1 MCLTESRN
9 WINIACSC
17 LKHRKLLKGRWRE
30 KEKNSKN
37 KNPSGN
43 EDFHS
48 PIWFLLRYKSQDTEA
63 NNSHE
68 GNLKVL

>member
-1 MCLTESRN
+1 MLEAQK
-9 WINIACSC
+9 IAERQMEW
-17 LKHRKLLKGRWRE
+17 KQ
-30 KEKNSKN
+30 KNSKN

-63 NNSHE
+63 NDSHE

>member
-1 MCLTESRN
+1 MCLTETRN

-17 LKHRKLLKGRWRE
+17 LKHRKLLKADGG
-30 KEKNSKN
+30 KQKNSKN
-37 KNPSGN
+37 KNLSASK
-43 EDFHS
+43 DFHS